1 MCEAMNPPA
10 PVMEIR
16 SFSCGQYSSRS
27 RLLAVYSPY
36 TTSFTPL
43 LAIPAAY
50 LSLQKL
56 HPAAGLLKKRE
67 EKTKPPSST
76 TAAQAAQPQQQANP
90 VDERKQQRQQKA
102 LRLVCFVI
110 SFCGQF
116 RSFLSF

>member
-16 SFSCGQYSSRS
+16 SFSCGQYGSRS

-50 LSLQKL
+50 LSLEKL

-67 EKTKPPSST
+67 ETPKPRSRRQQQP
-76 TAAQAAQPQQQANP
+76 QQPQQQGHP
-90 VDERKQQRQQKA
+90 VDERRQQRKQKA
-102 LRLVCFVI
+102 LRLVCCFI
-110 SFCGQF
+110 SFCGQL
-116 RSFLSF
+116 RSLMSF

>member
-56 HPAAGLLKKRE
+56 HPATRLLKKRE
-67 EKTKPPSST
+67 ERPHPRRRR
-76 TAAQAAQPQQQANP
+76 QQQQGNP
-90 VDERKQQRQQKA
+90 PRRRKKQQLQRKA
-102 LRLVCFVI
+102 LRLVCFLF
-110 SFCGQF
+110 SFCGTLGAL
-116 RSFLSF
+116 LSF